1 MKVKLSD
8 SSGAL
13 MTCKKQRVLYFSE
26 REIPKEEQT
35 NYMQASHA
43 ANDRGKQIAVKDM
56 KDPDKVWDPSRQW

>member
-1 MKVKLSD
+1 
-8 SSGAL
+8 